1 MPHFPLYVASLS
13 EFLFHGQND
22 QTPHF
27 PRMIPQ
33 SIRFDALLY
42 VCNILVAVFPSSRCR
57 HLFYRKV
64 MGVELAADAHILS
77 GLWLD
82 ARGNCRIGSL
92 TTINQR
98 CRLDN
103 RGGIT
108 IGNSVNLSPGVQV
121 LTADHDLQDP
131 GFVGRERAVRIG
143 DYVFI
148 GSGAIVL
155 PGVELGKGC
164 AVAAGAVVTKDVAP
178 LEIVAGVPARKIG
191 ERSASALQYASS
203 GKRHFF

>member
-1 MPHFPLYVASLS
+1 LS

-22 QTPHF
+22 QTSPF
-27 PRMIPQ
+27 PEMIPQ

-57 HLFYRKV
+57 HLFYRKM
-64 MGVELAADAHILS
+64 MGLEIASDAHILS

-82 ARGNCRIGSL
+82 ARGKCRIGAH

-108 IGNSVNLSPGVQV
+108 IGKSVNLSPGVQI

-131 GFVGRERAVRIG
+131 NFVGRERPVQIG

-148 GSGAIVL
+148 GTGAIVL
-155 PGVELGKGC
+155 PGVELGNGC
-164 AVAAGAVVTKDVAP
+164 AVAAGAVVTGNVAP
-178 LEIVAGVPARKIG
+178 LDIVAGIPARKIG
-191 ERSASALQYASS
+191 ERPASALQYSTP